1 MYRVGNRT
9 FSSIQD
15 ARAYDYATNG
25 TISNVRSVAAPVSDP
40 AVTDMTATKTGANV
54 GTASTA
60 STAGENTGGF
70 TLRNNAGQTQG
81 SFNTLA
87 EATEFLSNNPDL
99 INLGFR
105 EFDTSTLGGE
115 TETIPLSTMD
125 RLYNFLTGSGGRSL
139 AGIGLLTGAYEKLG
153 GIGERGLEL
162 GEQLAAQQMAQ
173 ATFRPYTVAT
183 TTGGQFGT
191 KLTPVQRTYID
202 PVTGEEK
209 SITEERLSTTLEL
222 SPEEQAI
229 QSGLLGRAG
238 RMFGATPGAAQLQ
251 QAGLGALGRGQQ
263 LMATPTFGIDP
274 TRAAAEQAFGLGGRF
289 MTAAEGQ
296 PADINL
302 LRGQFAGQVPG
313 LLTQEPSAGIGSLGQ
328 QALDLSRQRLGLGEV
343 GILGGPVTDVTE
355 TFSDIQLPG
364 VRTAAGALAGDV
376 MGAGAAERGRVIP
389 DISQTFAGITPPGV
403 RTGAGALAARG
414 LGLGIAGLDTT
425 APADVEAL
433 RGQYGGL
440 AGQAAAGVLQPTGA
454 REAEVFERIRATQ
467 RPEEERQRLALEERL
482 AAQGRLGVRSAA
494 FGGATP
500 EQLALAKAQ
509 EEAQDRASL
518 AAIQQAQAERQQAL
532 GEAQAFGGMFTQQ
545 AGLSSQL
552 QSQAQQRA
560 AQLSQLGLSA
570 EQAQAQLEAE
580 GFGRQLQLG
589 QAGIQAAQ
597 AQSALRSQ
605 AQQRANELSQLGLSA
620 EQVQSRLDAEGFGRQ
635 MQLAGAG
642 LQAQQAQSALES
654 QAQQRATQLAQ
665 LGLSAEQ
672 IESQLQSEGL
682 GRAAQAAGQTAQLA
696 QLAGGLQ
703 AQQAGL
709 GAQYAGLGA
718 NLAQQRQ
725 ALNTARQAQALQAM
739 QAGQGLLG
747 GGIGLQGA
755 RQQLGLTA
763 LGGAYLPQAQLLS
776 ALTPGQT
783 AAAAAQQ
790 AQLYGTGLFGEAT
803 ASGIDAL
810 LGASLGQAN
819 LIGTAGSG
827 LLSGAT
833 SPSGAGTGEGVL
845 GTGKGFSEFLDDV
858 IGLDPSGGGLF
869 RIFNRGGG

>member
-1 MYRVGNRT
+1 MYRVGNQT
-9 FSSIQD
+9 FNTIQE

-25 TISNVRSVAAPVSDP
+25 TIDNVQSAATPATRNITMPDGRTMSVRADDPRLQGLSDAEAAQKILGNST
-40 AVTDMTATKTGANV
+40 VTDMTATKTGANV
-54 GTASTA
+54 GTATSSATPGTSDSILDDLLGIGGSAAAFGLLKTA
-60 STAGENTGGF
+60 Y
-70 TLRNNAGQTQG
+70 
-81 SFNTLA
+81 
-87 EATEFLSNNPDL
+87 D
-99 INLGFR
+99 NLGG
-105 EFDTSTLGGE
+105 LGSNAQDFAE
-115 TETIPLSTMD
+115 T
-125 RLYNFLTGSGGRSL
+125 
-139 AGIGLLTGAYEKLG
+139 
-153 GIGERGLEL
+153 
-162 GEQLAAQQMAQ
+162 LAAQQMQQAQ
-173 ATFRPYTVAT
+173 FQPYTIT
-183 TTGGQFGT
+183 TATGGEFGT
-191 KLTPVQRTYID
+191 EITPVQRTYTD
-202 PVTGEEK
+202 PVTGETK
-209 SITEERLSTTLEL
+209 SITEQQLSTTMEL
-222 SPEEQAI
+222 SPEELAI
-229 QSGLLGRAG
+229 QRGLLGRAG
-238 RMFGATPGAAQLQ
+238 RMFGPTPGAAQLQ

-328 QALDLSRQRLGLGEV
+328 QALGLGT
-343 GILGGPVTDVTE
+343 GQLGQGVTDVT
-355 TFSDIQLPG
+355 
-364 VRTAAGALAGDV
+364 
-376 MGAGAAERGRVIP
+376 
-389 DISQTFAGITPPGV
+389 QTFAGIRPPEV

-414 LGLGIAGLDTT
+414 LGLGMAGLDTT

-440 AGQAAAGVLQPTGA
+440 AGQAAADVLRPTGA

-500 EQLALAKAQ
+500 EQLALATAQ

-518 AAIQQAQAERQQAL
+518 SAIQQAQAERQRAL

-570 EQAQAQLEAE
+570 D
-580 GFGRQLQLG
+580 
-589 QAGIQAAQ
+589 
-597 AQSALRSQ
+597 
-605 AQQRANELSQLGLSA
+605 
-620 EQVQSRLDAEGFGRQ
+620 QVQSQMNAEGFGRQ

-654 QAQQRATQLAQ
+654 QSQQRATQLAQ

-672 IESQLQSEGL
+672 IQSQLQSEGL
-682 GRAAQAAGQTAQLA
+682 GRATTAAGQTAQLA

-747 GGIGLQGA
+747 GELGLQSA

-763 LGGAYLPQAQLLS
+763 LGGAYLPQTQLLR
-776 ALTPGQT
+776 ALAPGQT

-810 LGASLGQAN
+810 LAAELGRGQ

-827 LLSGAT
+827 LL
-833 SPSGAGTGEGVL
+833 AGLVE
-845 GTGKGFSEFLDDV
+845 
-858 IGLDPSGGGLF
+858 PGGILQNL
-869 RIFNRGGG
+869 IP

>member
-1 MYRVGNRT
+1 M
-9 FSSIQD
+9 IAD
-15 ARAYDYATNG
+15 AGVNNA
-25 TISNVRSVAAPVSDP
+25 SVAA
-40 AVTDMTATKTGANV
+40 T
-54 GTASTA
+54 TA

-81 SFNTLA
+81 SFNTLD
-87 EATEFLSNNPDL
+87 EALQFLRNNP
-99 INLGFR
+99 NLETQSYR
-105 EFDTSTLGGE
+105 PVDTSTLSGGGDDPSL
-115 TETIPLSTMD
+115 TTMD

-153 GIGERGLEL
+153 GIGERGLKL
-162 GEQLAAQQMAQ
+162 GDQLAAQQMAQ
-173 ATFRPYTVAT
+173 ATFRPYTIAT
-183 TTGGQFGT
+183 ATGGEFGT
-191 KLTPVQRTYID
+191 ELTPVQRTYTD

-222 SPEEQAI
+222 SPEELAI

-238 RMFGATPGAAQLQ
+238 RMFGPTPGAAQLQ
-251 QAGLGALGRGQQ
+251 QAGLGAVGRGQQ

-328 QALDLSRQRLGLGEV
+328 QALGLGT
-343 GILGGPVTDVTE
+343 GQLGQGVTDVT
-355 TFSDIQLPG
+355 
-364 VRTAAGALAGDV
+364 
-376 MGAGAAERGRVIP
+376 
-389 DISQTFAGITPPGV
+389 QTFAGIRPPEV

-414 LGLGIAGLDTT
+414 LGLGMAGLDTT

-440 AGQAAAGVLQPTGA
+440 AGQAAADVLRPTGA

-500 EQLALAKAQ
+500 EQLALATAQ

-518 AAIQQAQAERQQAL
+518 SAIQQAQAERQRAL

-570 EQAQAQLEAE
+570 D
-580 GFGRQLQLG
+580 
-589 QAGIQAAQ
+589 
-597 AQSALRSQ
+597 
-605 AQQRANELSQLGLSA
+605 
-620 EQVQSRLDAEGFGRQ
+620 QVQSQMNAEGFGRQ

-654 QAQQRATQLAQ
+654 QSQQRATQLAQ

-672 IESQLQSEGL
+672 IQSQLQSEGL
-682 GRAAQAAGQTAQLA
+682 GRATTAAGQTAQLA

-747 GGIGLQGA
+747 GELGLQSA

-763 LGGAYLPQAQLLS
+763 LGGAYLPQTQLLS
-776 ALTPGQT
+776 ALSPGQT
-783 AAAAAQQ
+783 AAAQAQQ